1 MVLPVHFSQTLLC
14 VNRTGDGGRVA
25 FTMRRRTLI
34 IFLLFAGLKT
44 GRIRVVIDGSREETA
59 EVDVVEGEDADFYLT
74 AIKKEAPVGAPRRA
88 FLTHNPD
95 ILRPRQHLSH
105 QDCVE
110 LPIRFHLSGDADI
123 FLCPDQLQQLRNQT
137 KLIRFGYYVPI

>member
-25 FTMRRRTLI
+25 FTMCRRTLI

-59 EVDVVEGEDADFYLT
+59 EVDVVEDEDADFYHT

-88 FLTHNPD
+88 SLTLNPD
-95 ILRPRQHLSH
+95 IFRPRQHQSH
-105 QDCVE
+105 LDSVE
-110 LPIRFHLSGDADI
+110 LPVCFHSSGDAVI

-137 KLIRFGYYVPI
+137 KLIRFGFFVPI